1 PVDGLSFA
9 NFTKNLCGMLA
20 EPRGGP
26 RCGHRLAA
34 DHDRRAH
41 AGDYSALGRGTWK
54 LEAHATV
61 HYLRIGKDLVEVIDR
76 PGRYADRLEFRQ
88 QSGTLH
94 PLREV
99 AQARN
104 QGLRMRQT
112 AGVVALFALF
122 GQPPP

>member
-1 PVDGLSFA
+1 
-9 NFTKNLCGMLA
+9 MLP
-20 EPRGGP
+20 EPRRGP

-34 DHDRRAH
+34 DRGRAAH

-61 HYLRIGKDLVEVIDR
+61 HYLRIGNHLVEVIDR

-88 QSGTLH
+88 QIGTLH

-104 QGLRMRQT
+104 QDLAMRQT
-112 AGVVALFALF
+112 AGVV
-122 GQPPP
+122 